1 MTQKWTSII
10 ESNWIFSKFGLYIY
24 IYNSLRTKIKKKLND
39 TRSTKLRIQLKFN
52 WVFSELCLL
61 ICTSG

>member
-24 IYNSLRTKIKKKLND
+24 IYIYIILLVQKLKKKIK
-39 TRSTKLRIQLKFN
+39 
-52 WVFSELCLL
+52 
-61 ICTSG
+61 